1 MDFYD
6 DEFFLASDVPRS
18 IACGVWSLSQLII
31 ERVDLVVL
39 KTLFMQYLYLFCN
52 NGILYSLIL
61 LLYVKT

>member
-18 IACGVWSLSQLII
+18 IAYGVWSLSQLII

-61 LLYVKT
+61 LLYVQT